1 MFLLNMFQGTLI
13 GVMLKHLYTSII
25 FCIDNQTHMCYNN
38 SIEKKRRINKM
49 VNQIKEDI
57 KKAMIAKDELTKNTL
72 RLVLGNAQL
81 EAKEKKVDLSDEH
94 IINAVS
100 KELKQSNQ
108 ALQMLKDNNQT
119 DCKFYEDTVK
129 RIELLQHY
137 MPKQLN
143 EAEIEAEIRKLIAGI
158 DKHNKGLV
166 MKTVMPALKGKADG
180 KLINTIANKVMSE

>member
-1 MFLLNMFQGTLI
+1 
-13 GVMLKHLYTSII
+13 
-25 FCIDNQTHMCYNN
+25 
-38 SIEKKRRINKM
+38 M

-180 KLINTIANKVMSE
+180 KLINTIANKVISE